1 MLPREARRLDCQPCV
16 GHAATFI
23 CYSSSRLK
31 GPSPVLEVLGES
43 KEVHW
48 LGSIFDFLF
57 IMNPSRTRWSDTT
70 WNYSAIRSN
79 KPVTKSKPGLCWQS
93 SKPTSKINT
102 TSTMYIRDNVDLEQP
117 HVIERKN
124 QRYWHVNSQPHTLC
138 LWQNSVR
145 RVNT

>member
-1 MLPREARRLDCQPCV
+1 MLPREARRLDCQLCV

-31 GPSPVLEVLGES
+31 GPSPVLEVPGES

-57 IMNPSRTRWSDTT
+57 IMKPSRTRWSDTT

-93 SKPTSKINT
+93 SKPTSKINI
-102 TSTMYIRDNVDLEQP
+102 TSTCVIMLIMLTWNNHMSLNVRISDIDMLILNLTPCVSDRIRWE
-117 HVIERKN
+117 E
-124 QRYWHVNSQPHTLC
+124 
-138 LWQNSVR
+138 
-145 RVNT
+145 

>member
-1 MLPREARRLDCQPCV
+1 MLPREARRLDCQLCV

-48 LGSIFDFLF
+48 LGSIFDFLLK
-57 IMNPSRTRWSDTT
+57 PSRTKWSDIT

-93 SKPTSKINT
+93 SKPTSKINI
-102 TSTMYIRDNVDLEQP
+102 TSTCVIMLIMLTWNNHMSLNVRISDIDMLILNLTPCVSDRIRWE
-117 HVIERKN
+117 E
-124 QRYWHVNSQPHTLC
+124 
-138 LWQNSVR
+138 
-145 RVNT
+145 

>member
-1 MLPREARRLDCQPCV
+1 MLPREARRLDCQLCV
-16 GHAATFI
+16 RHAATFI

-57 IMNPSRTRWSDTT
+57 IMKPSRTRWSDTT

-93 SKPTSKINT
+93 SKPTSKINI
-102 TSTMYIRDNVDLEQP
+102 TSTYVIMLIMLTWNNHMSLNVKISDIDMLILNLTPCVSDRIRWE
-117 HVIERKN
+117 E
-124 QRYWHVNSQPHTLC
+124 
-138 LWQNSVR
+138 
-145 RVNT
+145 